1 MITVTKGW
9 IMADTTQEGDRVA
22 ALETQIDDL
31 RSQLKDVRRQL
42 SEAELDQW
50 RARID
55 DLEVQAHLGSLEVKQ
70 RLDPVV
76 EELRNRWLDARE
88 QVSNSADTASDVFD
102 ALRKGLEHAMGEIR
116 RSVAEAKSAAQR

>member
-1 MITVTKGW
+1 V
-9 IMADTTQEGDRVA
+9 ADTTDDGDRIA
-22 ALETQIDDL
+22 ALETQLDEL

-70 RLDPVV
+70 RLDPLV
-76 EELRNRWLDARE
+76 EDLRNRWLDARE
-88 QVSNSADTASDVFD
+88 QVSNSADTASEVIDT
-102 ALRKGLEHAMGEIR
+102 LRKGLEHAMGEIR
-116 RSVAEAKSAAQR
+116 RSLVEAKSAAQH

>member
-1 MITVTKGW
+1 
-9 IMADTTQEGDRVA
+9 MAATNDETDRIG
-22 ALETQIDDL
+22 ALEAQIDEL

-50 RARID
+50 RSRID
-55 DLEVQAHLGSLEVKQ
+55 DLEVQAHLGSLEVKE

-88 QVSNSADTASDVFD
+88 QVANSAGTASEVVD
-102 ALRKGLEHAMGEIR
+102 ALRKGLEQAMGEIR
-116 RSVAEAKSAAQR
+116 RSLIEAKSAGQR